1 MKRKIII
8 SLAVVFIAVTVYL
21 TTGFNPAPSAETITS
36 DYVVLAWNDL
46 GMHCANADFS
56 DVVILPPYNN
66 FNAQVIKRG
75 NASLGI
81 KPEVISAGLEVNYSI
96 PGNTYSVG
104 KTNFWDYEDK
114 LFGVNLPPNIGLAG
128 KGLTGTMDV
137 PAGENF
143 YHVEGVP
150 ITPFTDNDLKNEDP
164 YQLALIEVM
173 LNGEKVGETQNV
185 MPVSNEINCL
195 SSGCHASTRDIKN
208 RHSDSKNWPTPVLC
222 ASCHSSNALGAPGK
236 PGVMSL
242 SEAMHEKHKSKT
254 SDCYKC
260 HPGPNTQCLRD
271 VMSNQH
277 NMGCTDCHGSME
289 KVAASIHEGRRPWI
303 DEPKC
308 GTCHKQF
315 PEESGKLYRNSKG
328 HGGLFCTTCHGSP
341 HAIVPSREENDNL
354 QNFNL
359 QGYAGT
365 LSDCKVCHTTNPTGA
380 GPHGIY
386 AKGEVVTDKDSDGY
400 NSDVDCNDNDNT
412 VYPGAPELCD
422 SKDNNCDGQIDEGIS
437 NTYYKDADND
447 GYSNGARYTG
457 CTPPNDYKTAADLIQ
472 TSGDCND
479 SRSDIHPGATEVCDN
494 VDNNCNGEVDEG
506 IGETYYKDMD
516 GDGYSDGTFETGCSQ
531 KAGYKLATEL
541 TEISGDCDDSNAAI
555 NPGAKEVCDNID
567 NNCDGQTDED
577 IVFSTPYHLSCLPLN
592 VYPNPFDK
600 FITIEYGDDF
610 TYILYKNSNLV
621 MQSGTSYINN
631 TTISIPNNLKDG
643 SYVLKVTNVETQES
657 TSVNLVKKSSRSRK

>member
-1 MKRKIII
+1 MHAMKKKIFILF
-8 SLAVVFIAVTVYL
+8 SVVLTGITVYL
-21 TTGFNPAPSAETITS
+21 TTGFNSAPSSATITD
-36 DYVVLAWNDL
+36 DYIVLAWNDL

-56 DVVILPPYNN
+56 DIVILPPYNN

-75 NASLGI
+75 DASQGI
-81 KPEVISAGLEVNYSI
+81 KPEIVTSGLEVYYSI

-114 LFGVNLPPNIGLAG
+114 LFGVNLEPNIGLAG
-128 KGLTGTMDV
+128 KGLSGTMDV
-137 PAGENF
+137 PEGENF
-143 YHVEGVP
+143 FHVEGVP

-173 LNGEKVGETQNV
+173 LNGSKVGTTQNV

-208 RHSDSKNWPTPVLC
+208 RHSDSKNWPQPVLC

-236 PGVMSL
+236 AGVMSL
-242 SEAMHEKHKSKT
+242 SEAMHEKHKGKT

-289 KVAASIHEGRRPWI
+289 QVAASIHEGRRPWI

-308 GTCHKQF
+308 GTCHKQY
-315 PEESGKLYRNSKG
+315 PEETGKLYRNSKG

-386 AKGEVVTDKDSDGY
+386 AKQETTNVTDADGDGY
-400 NSDVDCNDNDNT
+400 NKDVDCNDND
-412 VYPGAPELCD
+412 PL
-422 SKDNNCDGQIDEGIS
+422 
-437 NTYYKDADND
+437 
-447 GYSNGARYTG
+447 
-457 CTPPNDYKTAADLIQ
+457 
-472 TSGDCND
+472 
-479 SRSDIHPGATEVCDN
+479 
-494 VDNNCNGEVDEG
+494 
-506 IGETYYKDMD
+506 
-516 GDGYSDGTFETGCSQ
+516 
-531 KAGYKLATEL
+531 
-541 TEISGDCDDSNAAI
+541 I
-555 NPGAKEVCDNID
+555 NPGASEIKDNCID
-567 NNCDGQTDED
+567 ENCDGVYEY
-577 IVFSTPYHLSCLPLN
+577 STPYNLSCLPLN
-592 VYPNPFDK
+592 AYPNPFQTT
-600 FITIEYGDDF
+600 ITITYKEDF
-610 TYILYKNSNLV
+610 SYQLYKNSSVVL
-621 MQSGTSYINN
+621 QSSGPYTGSKS
-631 TTISIPNNLKDG
+631 ISIPGSFKDG
-643 SYVLKVTNVETQES
+643 SYVLKVINVKTQES
-657 TSVNLVKKSSRSRK
+657 TSINLVKKSSRRR